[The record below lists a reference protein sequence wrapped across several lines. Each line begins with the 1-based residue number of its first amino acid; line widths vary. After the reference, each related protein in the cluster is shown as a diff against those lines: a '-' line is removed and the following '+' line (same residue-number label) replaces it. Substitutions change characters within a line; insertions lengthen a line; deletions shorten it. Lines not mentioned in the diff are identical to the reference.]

1 MSCQLNQD
9 LFTLLPS
16 VARAEATYTAEL
28 PICRGHR
35 GVRVYISNTAETGT
49 STLDAKLQYKNPQS
63 LAWTDIPGA
72 SFVQF
77 ADGATGERFI
87 EMYVGATGSDADS
100 SLALATNFKQLGLF
114 PHRYMRL
121 SCTVGGTTVTRTFS
135 AGGSFLP

>member
-1 MSCQLNQD
+1 MIAQD
-9 LFTLLPS
+9 NYVLLPS
-16 VARAEATYTAEL
+16 AARAEATYTVEL
-28 PICRGHR
+28 PVVRYHR

-100 SLALATNFKQLGLF
+100 SLALATNFKQLGLM
-114 PHRYMRL
+114 PHRFMRL
-121 SCTVGGTTVTRTFS
+121 SATVGGTTVTRTFS
-135 AGGSFLP
+135 AGCALLP